1 MSENKK
7 SSAAPSPRGGRA
19 LYDILLVALV
29 LLIALTAYL
38 VFIFSGD
45 VGQWVVIRSGGEEIS
60 RYSINEN
67 REFTIGDEDS
77 DSYNTVVIKDGAVL
91 VSEAGCPDKICKE
104 HRPISKSGETIVC
117 LPNKLV
123 VAVE

>member
-77 DSYNTVVIKDGAVL
+77 DGYNTVVIKDGAVL